1 MLLYVFLQV
10 HRSSLKGKRAQTCN
24 KTPANKLGAEGTLP
38 GCLSPRSGG
47 EVGSSPELQ
56 PALPS
61 AGDLPKMKKE
71 KLKEVAKNLGMK
83 PAREIK
89 KAALLKALVERLKE

>member
-1 MLLYVFLQV
+1 M
-10 HRSSLKGKRAQTCN
+10 
-24 KTPANKLGAEGTLP
+24 
-38 GCLSPRSGG
+38 
-47 EVGSSPELQ
+47 
-56 PALPS
+56 PS